1 MLNHISIQK
10 LFSQY
15 DYEIGMTAGNGNPI
29 KDIMFLTGPNGMGKS
44 TILRSV
50 ASVFKRDLIY
60 FMTFPFERMVFEFDQ
75 CIVEMKQFTETEEV
89 PEGID
94 IPSSKTIHL
103 ECIYT
108 TKSESPIQEYGH
120 WVYKNGRFG
129 TEKDDMPNMKLYFN
143 GHKCLYL
150 SDQRMTEGFDD
161 AVVQPHLLIEVLRQ
175 IQAGITEGY
184 RTGNQTIGTNRLK
197 VDRQKDILS
206 ILTLLDSCGISL
218 PLDIHEFVNGAEM
231 SDLQVESCENAIRY
245 CDGLITKLKGFYQ
258 FVKDSSFVGKDFS
271 ISINHGL
278 QFYAHNEDRSM
289 LSFNQLSLGEK
300 HVISQIYTM
309 FFSPIPFQLVLVD
322 EPELSF
328 HLMWQQQYLGNIKV
342 VQKLRNCGFLVAT
355 HSTQVFEGKFELTTD
370 LFEQNIHLFEK

>member
-29 KDIMFLTGPNGMGKS
+29 KNIMFLTGPNGMGKS
-44 TILRSV
+44 TILRCV
-50 ASVFKRDLIY
+50 ASVFKREFIY

-75 CIVEMKQFTETEEV
+75 CIVEMNQFTETEEV
-89 PEGID
+89 PEDID

-108 TKSESPIQEYGH
+108 TKSANSIQEYGH
-120 WVYKNGRFG
+120 WVYKDGRFG
-129 TEKDDMPNMKLYFN
+129 TDTDDMPNMRLYFN

-150 SDQRMTEGFDD
+150 SDQRMKEGIDD

-184 RTGNQTIGTNRLK
+184 KPGYQTTGINGSK
-197 VDRQKDILS
+197 VDRQRDVLS

-218 PLDIHEFVNGAEM
+218 PLDIQGFINGAEM
-231 SDLQVESCENAIRY
+231 SDLQVESCENAIRN
-245 CDGLITKLKGFYQ
+245 CDMLITKLKGFYQ
-258 FVKDSSFVGKDFS
+258 FVKDSQFIGKDFT

-278 QFYAHNEDRSM
+278 QFYAQNEDRSM

-300 HVISQIYTM
+300 HIISQIYTM

-355 HSTQVFEGKFELTTD
+355 HSTQVFEGKFELSTD
-370 LFEQNIHLFEK
+370 LFEQYIHIPE